1 MISVWTP
8 IALCRDV
15 PAGVTRA
22 VLLDGDELVI
32 WRSEAGG
39 PAHIWEDRCPHRGMR
54 LSLGFVREGALNCL
68 YHGWQ
73 YGGSGSCVRIPAHPD
88 LTVPPTITATVF
100 EAAESGGLVWVRR
113 GGGDAALPEL
123 PPLRPL
129 VSLAV
134 DVDGLESDHV
144 ELGFEPG
151 KLHLFWHRSAPGR
164 IMLHAALEGEADL
177 LGATGFVRRL
187 RDDMEQG
194 AAA

>member
-88 LTVPPTITATVF
+88 LTVPPTIRATTF
-100 EAAESGGLVWVRR
+100 EAVEVGGLIWVRR
-113 GGGDAALPEL
+113 GDDEVAPPEL
-123 PPLRPL
+123 PPLQPL
-129 VSLAV
+129 LSLAV
-134 DVDGLESDHV
+134 DVDGLEAEHV
-144 ELGFEPG
+144 ELDFAPG
-151 KLHLFWHRSAPGR
+151 KLHLFWHASTPGR

-177 LGATGFVRRL
+177 PGAAGFVRQL